1 MKREI
6 LWNSFDILLAFVF
19 PLWAIWFT
27 GTHCH
32 PAVLAHVVVLIMPV
46 VAIVEDLLARLVM
59 TKEEY
64 AKAMEAEI

>member
-1 MKREI
+1 MAREI
-6 LWNSFDILLAFVF
+6 TLTAFDVLLAFVF
-19 PLWAIWFT
+19 PLWMIWFT

-32 PAVLAHVVVLIMPV
+32 PAVLEHVVVLIMPV
-46 VAIVEDLLARLVM
+46 AAIVEDLLARLVM